1 MALTSEGKLYG
12 WGWNKVIIFVP
23 LLPFVPH
30 NCCLI
35 QTAQARFYYIL
46 LSVNTDRQTF
56 RSFFF
61 PLCTYIAAYIH
72 KVIVA
77 MMSFGTEL
85 AQHVRFTTVVTGCAQ
100 LYFGTELCLSSSSVV
115 FLFSLV
121 HVGFSLHLFVS
132 HISSLQFG
140 QVGVGN
146 NDDHRSLVPE
156 YNSIF
161 A

>member
-46 LSVNTDRQTF
+46 LSMNTNRQTF
-56 RSFFF
+56 INGSLVPIGKAFFF
-61 PLCTYIAAYIH
+61 FFFCVCTCIAAYIH
-72 KVIVA
+72 MVIVA

-115 FLFSLV
+115 FFIFTCPCRFFPTLIC
-121 HVGFSLHLFVS
+121 VS
-132 HISSLQFG
+132 YFEPAVWTSWSWQ
-140 QVGVGN
+140 Q
-146 NDDHRSLVPE
+146 
-156 YNSIF
+156 
-161 A
+161 

>member
-115 FLFSLV
+115 FFIFTCPCRFFPTLIC
-121 HVGFSLHLFVS
+121 VS
-132 HISSLQFG
+132 YFEPAVWTSWSWQ
-140 QVGVGN
+140 Q
-146 NDDHRSLVPE
+146 
-156 YNSIF
+156 
-161 A
+161 

>member
-61 PLCTYIAAYIH
+61 PLCTYIATYIH

-100 LYFGTELCLSSSSVV
+100 LYFGTELCLSSSSV
-115 FLFSLV
+115 FFFTCPCRFFPTLIC
-121 HVGFSLHLFVS
+121 VS
-132 HISSLQFG
+132 YFEPAVWTSWSWQ
-140 QVGVGN
+140 Q
-146 NDDHRSLVPE
+146 
-156 YNSIF
+156 
-161 A
+161 

>member
-85 AQHVRFTTVVTGCAQ
+85 VLSMPRFTNLVTGCAQ

-115 FLFSLV
+115 FFIFTCPCRFFPTLV
-121 HVGFSLHLFVS
+121 CVS
-132 HISSLQFG
+132 YFEPAVWTSWSWQ
-140 QVGVGN
+140 Q
-146 NDDHRSLVPE
+146 
-156 YNSIF
+156 
-161 A
+161 

>member
-1 MALTSEGKLYG
+1 MRSCLHTYG
-12 WGWNKVIIFVP
+12 D
-23 LLPFVPH
+23 
-30 NCCLI
+30 
-35 QTAQARFYYIL
+35 T
-46 LSVNTDRQTF
+46 
-56 RSFFF
+56 
-61 PLCTYIAAYIH
+61 
-72 KVIVA
+72 VIVA

-146 NDDHRSLVPE
+146 NDDHCSPVQVHFPE
-156 YNSIF
+156 EQVWHVCGRVLC
-161 A
+161 

>member
-85 AQHVRFTTVVTGCAQ
+85 VLSMPRFTNLVTGCAQ
-100 LYFGTELCLSSSSVV
+100 LYFSIERCLSSSCC
-115 FLFSLV
+115 FFIFTCPCWFFPTLIC
-121 HVGFSLHLFVS
+121 VS
-132 HISSLQFG
+132 YFEPAVWTSWSWQ
-140 QVGVGN
+140 Q
-146 NDDHRSLVPE
+146 
-156 YNSIF
+156 
-161 A
+161 